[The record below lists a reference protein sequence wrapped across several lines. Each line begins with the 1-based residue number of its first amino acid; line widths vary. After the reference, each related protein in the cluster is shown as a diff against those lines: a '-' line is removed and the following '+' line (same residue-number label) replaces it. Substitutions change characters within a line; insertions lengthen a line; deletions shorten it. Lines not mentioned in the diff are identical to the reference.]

1 MSSNSNDGWTQV
13 GDRGLPKRFTLTV
26 TNDEDSPH
34 PDLRLDF
41 AVRDGVPECR
51 GVNDESTTD
60 RRRPVQVFDLRS
72 IKIDDWLEYA
82 VSRVANVVVSSEG
95 GVVSMVDTIDPAE
108 IERTVKLVRRV
119 RSEGRR
125 TVTDEF
131 LREVAELYRSNI
143 DNNPTEVI
151 AKRFDKTPRSARS
164 YVQQARARGFLGAA
178 IKGKAGEEL

>member
-1 MSSNSNDGWTQV
+1 MTRYQVSSNSNDGRTQI
-13 GDRGLPKRFTLTV
+13 GDRDLPNRFTLTV
-26 TNDEDSPH
+26 TNEEDSPH

-51 GVNDESTTD
+51 GVH
-60 RRRPVQVFDLRS
+60 VFDLRS

-82 VSRVANVVVSSEG
+82 VSRAADVVVSSEG

-119 RSEGRR
+119 RSKGRR
-125 TVTDEF
+125 TVTDDL
-131 LREVAELYRSNI
+131 LREVAAIYRANI

-178 IKGKAGEEL
+178 IKGKAGEQ